1 MESCEGQ
8 LLVASARLLDN
19 NFVKTVILL
28 VQHNDQGAL
37 GLVVNRPTS
46 KTVKE
51 LWREVSD
58 SPCKSERPTYLGG
71 PVSGPLMAVHTARKF
86 AEIEI
91 LPGVF
96 FTARKEN
103 LDKLVMQEKHPFKIF
118 AGHAG
123 WGPGQLEHEIEE
135 GAWTVTPASA
145 EFVFF
150 DGTGLWKEVTKQHGR
165 SILESVLKIKHVPED
180 PSVN

>member
-1 MESCEGQ
+1 MQSYEGQ
-8 LLVASARLLDN
+8 FLVASSLLLDN
-19 NFVKTVILL
+19 NFVKTVVLL
-28 VQHNDQGAL
+28 VQHSDEGAL

-58 SPCKSERPTYLGG
+58 APCENQSPIHLGG
-71 PVSGPLMAVHTARKF
+71 PVSGPLMAVHAARKF

-91 LPGVF
+91 LPGVY
-96 FTARKEN
+96 FTAKKEN
-103 LDKLVMQEKHPFKIF
+103 LDQLVVQKRHPLKIF

-135 GAWTVTPASA
+135 GAWTVTSASA

-150 DGTGLWKEVTKQHGR
+150 DGTDLWEEVTEQHGR
-165 SILESVLKIKHVPED
+165 SLLESVLKIKHIPED